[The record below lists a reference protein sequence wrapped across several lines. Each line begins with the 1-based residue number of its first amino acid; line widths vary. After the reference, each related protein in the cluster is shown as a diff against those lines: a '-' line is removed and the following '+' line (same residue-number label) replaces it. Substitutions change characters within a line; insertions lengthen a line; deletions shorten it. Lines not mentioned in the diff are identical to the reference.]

1 MKSIDL
7 WLKEYSVSHTHPV
20 NKFIHWCAVP
30 VIYITVFGLLWS
42 VPKPEFFAFSWLNWA
57 TILAL
62 PAMGFY
68 FSLSTVMGLAMTLF
82 TVGVVALVDWYAK
95 LGLMSPALLS
105 LILFAI
111 MWVFQ
116 FIGHYIEGK
125 KPSFFKDVQ
134 FLLIGPM
141 WLMAFILRRA
151 NIRF

>member
-7 WLKEYSVSHTHPV
+7 WLSEYGESHTNPI

-30 VIYITVFGLLWS
+30 VIYFTVFGLLWD
-42 VPKPEFFAFSWLNWA
+42 VPKPDIFTPSWLNWA
-57 TILAL
+57 TILAV
-62 PAMGFY
+62 PAMIFY
-68 FSLSTVMGLAMTLF
+68 FSLSVVMGLAMTAF
-82 TVGVVALVDWYAK
+82 TILVVYLANWYHG
-95 LGLMSPALLS
+95 LGMLHIAWLS
-105 LILFAI
+105 LILFAL

-141 WLMAFILRRA
+141 WLMAFILKRL
-151 NIRF
+151 NIKY